1 MIDRKVVHQKRR
13 LAIAESQSRKER
25 VFWALGEFLRGG
37 YWRYSPNCKHFIKD
51 VIF

>member
-25 VFWALGEFLRGG
+25 VFWALREFLCGG